1 MHIVSTLAN
10 DMFLK
15 LETVLDQNITDVF
28 TYLNYLSEKADAE
41 EAQYNF
47 QKKINDGKKRK

>member
-10 DMFLK
+10 DNFLK
-15 LETVLDQNITDVF
+15 LEEVLGQNIGDVF
-28 TYLNYLSEKADAE
+28 SYLTYLSEKAEAE

-47 QKKINDGKKRK
+47 QKKMNDGKKRK

>member
-10 DMFLK
+10 DRFLK
-15 LETVLDQNITDVF
+15 LEEVLSQNIGDVLS
-28 TYLNYLSEKADAE
+28 YLTYLSEKSEAE

-47 QKKINDGKKRK
+47 QKKLNDAKRK